1 VFLEFDCAR
10 SGAAAH
16 RGTAAALD
24 WPFVLAARGPATA
37 ACRPR
42 AECGRLTG
50 TGRNVLWLQWGSG
63 RASRQARAAE
73 DCGRAGIM
81 AGAREGTTANQN
93 RRVKVYVLGSD
104 GQWDDRGT
112 GYVNCELIAEH
123 DALGLRVLSEQDAN
137 KELLVTKIFEEEVF
151 QRQGDTIVTWTNPET
166 REDVALSF
174 QEAAG
179 AQEVWEMICQV
190 QGRSPLDD
198 GGDDGGGGGQIAD
211 SADLK
216 LPQPEMD
223 SLQQLQ
229 DIVMNATSATR
240 DRIVDGVMAD
250 GYLAKLLAIFR
261 DCEDLEMTS
270 LPLSLS
276 PLSSPPL
283 SLSVS
288 HTLPLSLPLSRFQ
301 IFAPPCERQT
311 AGSRCCTA
319 AESRALANGEPP
331 SPELSCVATSHMHLC
346 VCVCVCERDAL
357 TGAPLCVCVVV
368 RNSLHTLFRIFKGL
382 IMLNEPSLIEACLSD
397 AFFLDTMGYFFGTLN
412 PKP

>member
-1 VFLEFDCAR
+1 
-10 SGAAAH
+10 
-16 RGTAAALD
+16 
-24 WPFVLAARGPATA
+24 
-37 ACRPR
+37 
-42 AECGRLTG
+42 
-50 TGRNVLWLQWGSG
+50 
-63 RASRQARAAE
+63 
-73 DCGRAGIM
+73 M

-198 GGDDGGGGGQIAD
+198 GGDDSGGGGQVAD

-270 LPLSLS
+270 LPFSLLLPPSFPLS
-276 PLSSPPL
+276 PTLSSLPP
-283 SLSVS
+283 
-288 HTLPLSLPLSRFQ
+288 SLPLPDFRAAMR
-301 IFAPPCERQT
+301 APNCRQPLPHCRRIPPT
-311 AGSRCCTA
+311 CQGRSSFT
-319 AESRALANGEPP
+319 RALLRGAKPR
-331 SPELSCVATSHMHLC
+331 SCVCARA
-346 VCVCVCERDAL
+346 RDAL
-357 TGAPLCVCVVV
+357 TGAPLCVCVVG

-397 AFFLDTMGYFFGTLN
+397 AFFLDTMGYFFIYFFIYFISLS
-412 PKP
+412 KDSSL

>member
-1 VFLEFDCAR
+1 
-10 SGAAAH
+10 
-16 RGTAAALD
+16 
-24 WPFVLAARGPATA
+24 
-37 ACRPR
+37 
-42 AECGRLTG
+42 
-50 TGRNVLWLQWGSG
+50 
-63 RASRQARAAE
+63 
-73 DCGRAGIM
+73 M

-112 GYVNCELIAEH
+112 GYVNCEMIAEH

-166 REDVALSF
+166 REVVALSF

-198 GGDDGGGGGQIAD
+198 GGDDGGGGGQVTD

-276 PLSSPPL
+276 PLSFRFPSLSPTL
-283 SLSVS
+283 SLS
-288 HTLPLSLPLSRFQ
+288 PASRF
-301 IFAPPCERQT
+301 
-311 AGSRCCTA
+311 SRRHASAKLPA
-319 AESRALANGEPP
+319 AAAALAQNPAHLP
-331 SPELSCVATSHMHLC
+331 MANLLHQSALAWRQAT
-346 VCVCVCERDAL
+346 
-357 TGAPLCVCVVV
+357 
-368 RNSLHTLFRIFKGL
+368 
-382 IMLNEPSLIEACLSD
+382 
-397 AFFLDTMGYFFGTLN
+397 
-412 PKP
+412 

>member
-1 VFLEFDCAR
+1 M
-10 SGAAAH
+10 
-16 RGTAAALD
+16 
-24 WPFVLAARGPATA
+24 
-37 ACRPR
+37 
-42 AECGRLTG
+42 
-50 TGRNVLWLQWGSG
+50 
-63 RASRQARAAE
+63 AS
-73 DCGRAGIM
+73 
-81 AGAREGTTANQN
+81 AREGTTANQN

-123 DALGLRVLSEQDAN
+123 DALGLRVLSEQDAS

-198 GGDDGGGGGQIAD
+198 GGDDGGGGGQVAD

-270 LPLSLS
+270 LPLFLS
-276 PLSSPPL
+276 PLSS
-283 SLSVS
+283 
-288 HTLPLSLPLSRFQ
+288 LPLLRAAMRAPNCRQPLPHCRRISPVCPGRTSF
-301 IFAPPCERQT
+301 T
-311 AGSRCCTA
+311 
-319 AESRALANGEPP
+319 RALLRGAKPHA
-331 SPELSCVATSHMHLC
+331 CVRARMC
-346 VCVCVCERDAL
+346 VRDAL
-357 TGAPLCVCVVV
+357 TGTPFCVWVVG
-368 RNSLHTLFRIFKGL
+368 RNSLHTLFRIFKAL

-397 AFFLDTMGYFFGTLN
+397 AFFLDTMGILEYDPDYSKHELKHRQYLESPGLFKVVVPIEHEPTLAKIHLN
-412 PKP
+412 FRLTYLKDVVS